1 MPNWIDGLK
10 AKVMGTP
17 PGVYLAA
24 FGKHPGWDD
33 HIEPIGLDSEPLLVA
48 RDILYVRGIG
58 GAIDAALWDK
68 KPEETL
74 PGIAHVFCW
83 NGDSDM
89 LIGRMWSSTDG
100 KGRAKYPMVAVA
112 HLGIP
117 FSYSLA
123 VRAEHVLAGVEAR
136 CHLVSTADGVRG
148 IFAAGLDEL
157 RASLAQPADSLGP
170 EPDRAA
176 CSQLAAAMN
185 LGEGKTFARTL
196 YTLEGKVRTF
206 AHAPK
211 VSGKIS
217 LKMLESD
224 APAQQ
229 CRLPADPADPV
240 GSIAFWQ
247 KVVAEFSPTKLPLLF
262 LQPAGHPWVDLILG
276 KPLPTHLYCL
286 RANEAALP
294 PASTVPYEL
303 DSAFV
308 HTAADFLSKICDP
321 AVRKPSAVV
330 APEAQVPPPLPPAV
344 IERSCDWTCSQY
356 WLGELCRS
364 FIR

>member
-1 MPNWIDGLK
+1 MPSWIDGLK

-17 PGVYLAA
+17 PGVYLGA

-33 HIEPIGLDSEPLLVA
+33 HIEPIGLDSEPLLAA

-83 NGDSDM
+83 NGESDT

-100 KGRAKYPMVAVA
+100 KGRARYPMVAVA

-123 VRAEHVLAGVEAR
+123 VRTERVLAGVEAR
-136 CHLVSTADGVRG
+136 CRQAGTADEVRG
-148 IFAAGLDEL
+148 IFSAGLDEL

-176 CSQLAAAMN
+176 CTRLAAGMN
-185 LGEGKTFARTL
+185 LGEGQTFARAL
-196 YTLEGKVRTF
+196 YTLEGKVRPF
-206 AHAPK
+206 SRAPK
-211 VSGKIS
+211 LSGKIS
-217 LKMLESD
+217 LKLLEGD

-229 CRLPADPADPV
+229 CRLPADPTDPV

-247 KVVAEFSPTKLPLLF
+247 KVTTEFCPTKLPLL
-262 LQPAGHPWVDLILG
+262 LMQPLEHPWVDLILG
-276 KPLPTHLYCL
+276 KPLSPLLYCL

-294 PASTVPYEL
+294 PASAVPYDL
-303 DSAFV
+303 DPAFV
-308 HTAADFLSKICDP
+308 QTAVGFAGKLYDP
-321 AVRKPSAVV
+321 STLPAFTGHA
-330 APEAQVPPPLPPAV
+330 AGMEVPPPLPP
-344 IERSCDWTCSQY
+344 
-356 WLGELCRS
+356 
-364 FIR
+364 